1 MKITVSLKIKLSFKP
16 NKLGQIYVQW
26 YIKTQI
32 LRYVSA
38 CSVGRK
44 YTTQNA
50 HCALVQWDHHCHQRH
65 VHHRHLHSHHHQPLC
80 STLWWRCAWSS
91 PSISPPPLSVS
102 TSPSMMSPIVQTTDH
117 PLPALHN
124 VRRVWK
130 WSESQLFFSSRSSAS
145 PCLAS
150 SSTPPRWGQHVD
162 IDFDIDK
169 TLTLTWTRHWQDIDK
184 ALTRLLH
191 RPEHRPL
198 PALRVHLETDYV
210 GLPRLAHPASSVD
223 HDCGPVQ
230 VVLVVIKT
238 MI

>member
-1 MKITVSLKIKLSFKP
+1 MTSFK
-16 NKLGQIYVQW
+16 IF
-26 YIKTQI
+26 I
-32 LRYVSA
+32 LTFSL
-38 CSVGRK
+38 SPK
-44 YTTQNA
+44 SITFINA
-50 HCALVQWDHHCHQRH
+50 MSITATSILTITNLYAPLCDEGAPD
-65 VHHRHLHSHHHQPLC
+65 HHHQFHHHHCLLQHHHQWCHQSFKQQIIHYLPYIMLGEFENDRNLNCSSRHVPLPR
-80 STLWWRCAWSS
+80 LAW
-91 PSISPPPLSVS
+91 PPL
-102 TSPSMMSPIVQTTDH
+102 
-117 PLPALHN
+117 LPHQGEVNTLT
-124 VRRVWK
+124 
-130 WSESQLFFSSRSSAS
+130 LTFY
-145 PCLAS
+145 
-150 SSTPPRWGQHVD
+150 
-162 IDFDIDK
+162 IDK